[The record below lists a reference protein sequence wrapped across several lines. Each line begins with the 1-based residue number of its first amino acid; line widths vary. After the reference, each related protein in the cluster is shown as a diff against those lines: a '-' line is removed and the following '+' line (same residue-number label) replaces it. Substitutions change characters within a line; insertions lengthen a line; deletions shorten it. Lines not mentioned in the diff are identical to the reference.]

1 LRHPESGESR
11 HPTQNIAMRLPYT
24 EPVSSVTEA
33 IRVRRGGELNEL
45 DRTLLHSLPVAAGW
59 NILFSAIRT
68 ATSIPAHLRELA
80 ICRIAA
86 LNGAWFEWK
95 HHYPLALEAGVD
107 DTLMQ
112 LVKRGNQWDLSGM
125 EDMECGTLRWTVLR
139 YVDCMTL
146 NVQVPQALF
155 DDLRPWMDDKG
166 IVELTAIVASYNMVS
181 RFLVAL
187 DVGEMNKGG

>member
-1 LRHPESGESR
+1 
-11 HPTQNIAMRLPYT
+11 MRLPYI
-24 EPVSSVTEA
+24 EPISPVTEA
-33 IRVRRGGELNEL
+33 IRVRRDGELNEL
-45 DRTLLHSLPVAAGW
+45 DRTLLHSLPIAAGW
-59 NILFSAIRT
+59 NILLDAVRT
-68 ATSIPAHLRELA
+68 QTSIPADLRELA

-95 HHYPLALEAGVD
+95 HHYPLALEAGVSD
-107 DTLMQ
+107 ALMQ
-112 LVKRGNQWDLSGM
+112 LVKRGNGWDLSGM
-125 EDMECGTLRWTVLR
+125 EDMECGTLRWTILR

-166 IVELTAIVASYNMVS
+166 IVELTTIVASYNMVS

-187 DVGEMNKGG
+187 DVGEMNKSS